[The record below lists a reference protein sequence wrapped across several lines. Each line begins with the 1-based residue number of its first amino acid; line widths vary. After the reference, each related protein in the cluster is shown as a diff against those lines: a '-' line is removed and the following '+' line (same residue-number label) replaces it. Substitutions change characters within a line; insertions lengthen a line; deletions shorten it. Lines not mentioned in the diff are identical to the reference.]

1 MTGDRLRVFIV
12 EDEVLLQMQLEMYL
26 EEAGHSVVGIAA
38 FSREALAQ
46 APSAG
51 ADIALV
57 DVHLAD
63 GPTGVEVGRKLSDQ
77 GLPVV
82 FLTANAARLPADF
95 SGAIGVIGKPYTQT
109 ALAET
114 LDFLV
119 AAVRNPPP
127 SRPVPDALTLA
138 PALSTRWHIN

>member
-1 MTGDRLRVFIV
+1 MSGERLRVFIV

-26 EEAGHSVVGIAA
+26 EDAGHEIAGVA
-38 FSREALAQ
+38 ASSREALQTAM
-46 APSAG
+46 ASGP
-51 ADIALV
+51 DVALV

-63 GPTGVEVGRKLSDQ
+63 GPTGVEVGRRLASQ

-82 FLTANAARLPADF
+82 FLTANVARLPEDF
-95 SGAIGVIGKPYTQT
+95 SGAIGVIGKPYTQ
-109 ALAET
+109 ASLAET

-119 AAVRNPPP
+119 AAVLNPPP

-138 PALSTRWHIN
+138 PSFSAEWRLK